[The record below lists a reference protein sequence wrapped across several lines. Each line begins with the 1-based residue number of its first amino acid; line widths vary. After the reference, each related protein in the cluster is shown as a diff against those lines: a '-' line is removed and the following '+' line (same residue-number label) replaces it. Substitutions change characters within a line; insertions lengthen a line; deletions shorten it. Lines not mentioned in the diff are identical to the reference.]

1 MIKTVIGIDIS
12 KSTFDVA
19 LLKNEKIKTKKFTNN
34 SNGFAELKKWLTNNE
49 ASDVHACMEA
59 TGCYGTKLAEYLYV
73 NNFMVSVV
81 NPARIK
87 GFSQSKLCRVKTD
100 KADCQLIAQFC
111 QMIQP
116 DPWKPTDQ
124 HIQKLKE
131 WVHRLDI
138 LLANKLQEGNR
149 IEGSSPE
156 VVADIQAHI
165 EFIDERI
172 KKTQAL
178 ISNHIQQH
186 EDLNDNY
193 KLLATIPGI
202 GDKTI
207 SVILAS
213 LSNIEDFDSA
223 KQVAA
228 FIGLNPKH
236 RQSGSSLNMTS
247 KISKTGDAKL
257 RKAFYMPA
265 LVSIRYNPIINEFS
279 QRLTEA
285 GKPKMV
291 VLIAAMR
298 KLIHIIYGV
307 LKNKTPFNEN
317 IMKKV
322 IDV

>member
-1 MIKTVIGIDIS
+1 MNKTVIGIDIS

-49 ASDVHACMEA
+49 ASDIHACMEA

-124 HIQKLKE
+124 HIQQLKE

-156 VVADIQAHI
+156 VVADIQSHI

-172 KKTQAL
+172 KKIQVL

-186 EDLNDNY
+186 TDLNENY

-207 SVILAS
+207 SVILAF
-213 LSNIEDFDSA
+213 LSNIKDFNSA

-322 IDV
+322 IDA